1 MLTRNDVL
9 LLSTN
14 TIAVKT
20 PRPAA
25 TNDVTTSGKS
35 DSTIVIRFSSLTCI
49 PDKRMVYSDRLRS
62 RMPPIV
68 DKPFL
73 RLDEPSDISG
83 RLIFYVSELFVL
95 AEGGTD
101 TSGMVAKYRDEF
113 IPPILDDLSAFLED
127 NNDQVDPKTER
138 FARVAYSD
146 LLKLHS
152 AHPNNRC
159 IAEALSIYKQLP
171 IVNQV

>member
-1 MLTRNDVL
+1 MIYKDLAPIADEYRSL
-9 LLSTN
+9 LGKVRCYYGLS
-14 TIAVKT
+14 
-20 PRPAA
+20 
-25 TNDVTTSGKS
+25 KS
-35 DSTIVIRFSSLTCI
+35 DLSQQCI
-49 PDKRMVYSDRLRS
+49 LKMLIN
-62 RMPPIV
+62 IV

-73 RLDEPSDISG
+73 RLDESSDISG

-101 TSGMVAKYRDEF
+101 ASGMVAKYRDEF

>member
-1 MLTRNDVL
+1 MIYKDLTPIADEYRNLLGKVRCYYGLNKSGLSQQYILKMLTN
-9 LLSTN
+9 
-14 TIAVKT
+14 
-20 PRPAA
+20 
-25 TNDVTTSGKS
+25 
-35 DSTIVIRFSSLTCI
+35 
-49 PDKRMVYSDRLRS
+49 
-62 RMPPIV
+62 IV

-83 RLIFYVSELFVL
+83 RLIFYVSELFIL

-113 IPPILDDLSAFLED
+113 IPPILDDLSAFLEN
-127 NNDQVDPKTER
+127 NNDRVSPKTER
-138 FARVAYSD
+138 FVRVAYSD
-146 LLKLHS
+146 LIKLHS